1 MIILKLLIAFGVI
14 VILRILFPSI
24 VRGFKRILFII
35 IVAMTIFA
43 AVIWYAS

>member
-35 IVAMTIFA
+35 IVAMAIFG
-43 AVIWYAS
+43 AVTWYTS

>member
-14 VILRILFPSI
+14 VILRILFPCI